1 MGFGQERLKIMSASR
16 CLLLDMG
23 KVFVSFDFRRFG
35 DRMRALT
42 GLGTEQLRATIMG
55 DDFAH
60 RYEVGLIDDAEFH
73 KEFCW
78 RVGTDIPWEE
88 FVSAW
93 NSIFAQEP
101 LLPESLILTL
111 AQRSRLWIVSNTNKI
126 HFDFLIRCFSS
137 LRHFTGFILSHEVGL
152 AKPDPA
158 IFRLALSKAGVE
170 AGEALFVDDQT
181 VNVEA
186 ARSLGIDAF
195 QFLNPDQFVQE
206 LRARR
211 II

>member
-1 MGFGQERLKIMSASR
+1 MSACR

-23 KVFVSFDFRRFG
+23 KVFVSYDFRNFG
-35 DRMRALT
+35 DRMRART
-42 GLGTEQLRATIMG
+42 GLETEQLRATIMG

-60 RYEVGLIDDAEFH
+60 RYEVGLINDAEFH
-73 KEFCW
+73 KEFCR

-101 LLPESLILTL
+101 LLPENLILTL
-111 AQRSRLWIVSNTNKI
+111 AQKSRLWIVSNTNKV
-126 HFDFLIRCFSS
+126 HFDFLAIRFSS
-137 LRHFTGFILSHEVGL
+137 LRHFTGFVLSHEVGL

-158 IFRLALSKAGVE
+158 IFRLALSEAGVE
-170 AGEALFVDDQT
+170 AGEALFVDDLT

-195 QFLNPDQFVQE
+195 QFLNPDQFVAE

-211 II
+211 VI